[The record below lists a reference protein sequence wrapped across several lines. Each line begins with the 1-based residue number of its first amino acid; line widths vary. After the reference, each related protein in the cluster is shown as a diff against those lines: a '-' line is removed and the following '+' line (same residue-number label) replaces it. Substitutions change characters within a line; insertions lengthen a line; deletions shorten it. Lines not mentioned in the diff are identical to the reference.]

1 MKIHARVRRPARGGI
16 GGSRWAMPD
25 HVPDRKR
32 PAPPPRTCSVSP
44 CDPIWL
50 IPTLRAGRADRE
62 RILRTRI
69 AGVLA
74 LAGLGPIVCAASDM
88 DLDPIVVTAT
98 RMAEPADQT
107 LASVT
112 VITREDIERLQP
124 HSVAELL
131 TGLAGVSIANTGGL
145 GKATSVFL
153 RGTEADETLVLID
166 GIRVGSASTGTTAYE
181 QLPVDQIERIE
192 IVRGPRSSLYG
203 SDAIGGVIQ
212 IFTRRG
218 DGDLTPSLSVSG
230 GTYATWSGQ
239 GGLSGGNEHAWYS
252 VSVAGVHTN
261 GFPACRGAG
270 APIFAGC
277 FYYPPPGDDGFWD
290 ASGSVRGGYRFD
302 NGLQLSADWLR
313 AYGVTEY
320 AGTFVNSSKLTQQ
333 VLGGTIR
340 LPTFGIWTSSIS
352 GGQSQDDSNDY
363 LDGVYVERFDTH
375 RNSVTWQNLLS
386 LSSTQQ
392 IVAGLDYLQDHL
404 DSDTPYPVTSH
415 DDTGVFAQYQGS
427 FGPAELQG
435 SVRSD
440 HDEQFGQHYTGGAA
454 VGYNVLPKLKLTASY
469 GTGFEA
475 PTFNDLYFPGYGNP
489 DLKPVT
495 SRSIE
500 VGVGGRVSNLAWS
513 LNGYETHVDD
523 LITYDAATGAP
534 ANVGRS
540 LIRGL
545 EGTIGGSWQEWR
557 SQLALTLL
565 DPRDRT
571 PGDDNAL
578 LPRRAEQTARWDI
591 DRQVERY
598 SFGGAWFESGRRFDD
613 LANTQS
619 LGGYS
624 TIDLRGGYQVYRAWL
639 MQLQL
644 SNVVNKRYETAQY
657 YNQPGRAFYIT
668 LRYHPVSRAEGH

>member
-1 MKIHARVRRPARGGI
+1 
-16 GGSRWAMPD
+16 
-25 HVPDRKR
+25 
-32 PAPPPRTCSVSP
+32 
-44 CDPIWL
+44 
-50 IPTLRAGRADRE
+50 
-62 RILRTRI
+62 
-69 AGVLA
+69 
-74 LAGLGPIVCAASDM
+74 M
-88 DLDPIVVTAT
+88 DLDPIIVTAT
-98 RMAEPADQT
+98 RIAEPADQA

-131 TGLAGVSIANTGGL
+131 TGLAGISIANTGGL
-145 GKATSVFL
+145 GKVTSVFV

-166 GIRVGSASTGTTAYE
+166 GIRVGSVSTGTTAYE
-181 QLPVDQIERIE
+181 QLPIDQIERIE

-212 IFTRRG
+212 IFTRQGNGG
-218 DGDLTPSLSVSG
+218 DGNVTPSLSVSG

-261 GFPACRGAG
+261 GFPTCRAG
-270 APIFAGC
+270 APMFASC
-277 FYYPPPGDDGFWD
+277 PTNPPPGDDGFWD
-290 ASGSVRGGYRFD
+290 TSGSARGGYRFD

-320 AGTFVNSSKLTQQ
+320 AGSFVDSSKVTQQ
-333 VLGGTIR
+333 ILGGTIR
-340 LPTFGIWTSSIS
+340 LPAFGIWTSSIT

-363 LDGVYVERFDTH
+363 LNGVYVERYNTR
-375 RNSVTWQNLLS
+375 RNSVSWQNQFS

-392 IVAGLDYLQDHL
+392 IIAGLDYVQDRL

-415 DDTGVFAQYQGS
+415 EDTGVFGQYQGS
-427 FGPAELQG
+427 FGPAEFQG
-435 SVRSD
+435 SVRYD
-440 HDEQFGQHYTGGAA
+440 HDEQFGHHYTGSGA
-454 VGYNVLPKLKLTASY
+454 VGYNILPTLKLTASY

-475 PTFNDLYFPGYGNP
+475 PTFNDLYFPFYGNP

-495 SRSIE
+495 SRSFE
-500 VGVGGRVSNLAWS
+500 VGVSGRVSSLAWS
-513 LNGYETHVDD
+513 LSGYETHVDD
-523 LITYDAATGAP
+523 LIAYDAKTFAP
-534 ANVGRS
+534 ANIGRS

-545 EGTIGGSWQEWR
+545 EGTIGGSWQAWR

-571 PGDDNAL
+571 PGDDDTI

-598 SFGGAWFESGRRFDD
+598 SFGGTWFESGRRFDD

-619 LGGYS
+619 LGGFS
-624 TIDLRGGYQVYRAWL
+624 TIDLRGGYQVCHAWL

-644 SNVVNKRYETAQY
+644 SNLLNKHYETAQF
-657 YNQPGRAFYIT
+657 YNQPSRAFYIT
-668 LRYHPVSRAEGH
+668 LRYHPLKP

>member
-1 MKIHARVRRPARGGI
+1 M
-16 GGSRWAMPD
+16 
-25 HVPDRKR
+25 
-32 PAPPPRTCSVSP
+32 
-44 CDPIWL
+44 
-50 IPTLRAGRADRE
+50 
-62 RILRTRI
+62 RTRI

-363 LDGVYVERFDTH
+363 LDCVYVERFDTH

-598 SFGGAWFESGRRFDD
+598 SFGGTWFESGRRFDD

>member
-1 MKIHARVRRPARGGI
+1 M
-16 GGSRWAMPD
+16 
-25 HVPDRKR
+25 
-32 PAPPPRTCSVSP
+32 
-44 CDPIWL
+44 
-50 IPTLRAGRADRE
+50 
-62 RILRTRI
+62 RTRI

>member
-1 MKIHARVRRPARGGI
+1 L
-16 GGSRWAMPD
+16 
-25 HVPDRKR
+25 
-32 PAPPPRTCSVSP
+32 T
-44 CDPIWL
+44 
-50 IPTLRAGRADRE
+50 
-62 RILRTRI
+62 TRI
-69 AGVLA
+69 AGLLA
-74 LAGLGPIVCAASDM
+74 LAGTGPVVCSASEIDLGPIV
-88 DLDPIVVTAT
+88 ITAT

-112 VITREDIERLQP
+112 VITRDDIERLQP

-131 TGLAGVSIANTGGL
+131 TGIAGISSANAGGL

-153 RGTEADETLVLID
+153 RGTESDETLVLID
-166 GIRVGSASTGTTAYE
+166 GIRIGSATTGTTAYE
-181 QLPVDQIERIE
+181 QLPIDQIERIE

-212 IFTRRG
+212 IFTRQG
-218 DGDLTPSLSVSG
+218 NGNDGGITPSLSFSG

-239 GGLSGGNEHAWYS
+239 AGLSGATEHAWYS
-252 VSVAGVHTN
+252 VSVAGMHTN
-261 GFPACRGAG
+261 GFQSCRGAG

-277 FYYPPPGDDGFWD
+277 FYYPPAGDDGFWD

-320 AGTFVNSSKLTQQ
+320 AGTFVDSSKLTQQ

-340 LPTFGIWTSSIS
+340 LPTFGVWTSSIT
-352 GGQSQDDSNDY
+352 GGQSRDDSNDY
-363 LDGVYVERFDTH
+363 LDVVYVERFDSR
-375 RNSVTWQNLLS
+375 RNSVSWQNQLS
-386 LSSTQQ
+386 LSATQH
-392 IVAGLDYLQDHL
+392 IITGVDYLQDHL
-404 DSDTPYPVTSH
+404 NSDTPYPVTSH
-415 DDTGVFAQYQGS
+415 NDTGIFAQYQGS
-427 FGPAELQG
+427 FGPTELQG

-440 HDEQFGQHYTGGAA
+440 HDEQFGQHYTGSAA
-454 VGYNVLPKLKLTASY
+454 VGYNLLPALKLIASY

-495 SRSIE
+495 SRSLELGIS
-500 VGVGGRVSNLAWS
+500 GRASSLAWS
-513 LNGYETHVDD
+513 LSGYQTHVDD
-523 LITYDAATGAP
+523 LITFDAATFAP
-534 ANVGRS
+534 ANIGRS

-545 EGTIGGSWQEWR
+545 DGTVGGNWQAWR

-571 PGDDNAL
+571 AGDDNGL

-598 SFGGAWFESGRRFDD
+598 SIGGTWFESGRRFDD
-613 LANTQS
+613 LANRQS

-624 TIDLRGGYQVYRAWL
+624 TINLRGGYQICRAWL

-644 SNVVNKRYETAQY
+644 SNALNKHYETAQY
-657 YNQPGRAFYIT
+657 YNQPGRAFYLT
-668 LRYHPVSRAEGH
+668 LRYHPLKP